1 MTGMFDL
8 WLPILLAS
16 VAVFIVSSVIHMAP
30 LWHKNDYPRVPDED
44 KVRSVAPTRHPAST
58 PDSQL
63 PLHRTPPRPSSPA
76 FSVPPSKSRSLSP
89 AF

>member
-44 KVRSVAPTRHPAST
+44 KVRSALRPLAIPRQHPIPSCLCTVLRLAPP
-58 PDSQL
+58 
-63 PLHRTPPRPSSPA
+63 
-76 FSVPPSKSRSLSP
+76 VPPFQSRLLSP
-89 AF
+89 AL